1 MRLILLCNMYVGH
14 MNHPLVIFKRSSH
27 PKALWERFGLKS
39 KICTPPRDCRGM
51 ARLNDVF
58 SLGNSSNLSF
68 FGPWNLVDEPR
79 CEFLSHIILA
89 SFKFKDF
96 FFWEGILRAT
106 DYSKCKKNMLQINN
120 LYLLRT
126 HYICLIFGSASR
138 IFQKPDF
145 TLGSSRS
152 VTLKQNRKLESR
164 SRCRID

>member
-1 MRLILLCNMYVGH
+1 

-58 SLGNSSNLSF
+58 SLGNSSNFSF
-68 FGPWNLVDEPR
+68 FGPWNSVDEPR
-79 CEFLSHIILA
+79 SEFLSHIILA
-89 SFKFKDF
+89 SSYG
-96 FFWEGILRAT
+96 FFWEGILCAT
-106 DYSKCKKNMLQINN
+106 TNYSKCKRNVTNRCLF
-120 LYLLRT
+120 RT
-126 HYICLIFGSASR
+126 HYMCLIFGSASR

-145 TLGSSRS
+145 TLGSSRF

-164 SRCRID
+164 CRID